1 MNAWLLLGGAIALE
15 ICATTL
21 LKLSNGF
28 SRPVYGIAS
37 MALYSVC
44 FWMLA
49 FAFTRIPVGVAYALW
64 SGIGIFAMAAI
75 GYAVFRQPLTVLQIG
90 FMALILVG
98 AVGLSLATPAG
109 SQG

>member
-1 MNAWLLLGGAIALE
+1 MNAWLLLGGAILLE

-28 SRPVYGIAS
+28 ARPVYGIAS
-37 MALYSVC
+37 MALYSLC

-64 SGIGIFAMAAI
+64 SGIGIFAMAGI
-75 GYAVFRQPLTVLQIG
+75 GFAVFRQPLTPLQLG
-90 FMALILVG
+90 FMALILLG
-98 AVGLSLATPAG
+98 AVGLSLATPG
-109 SQG
+109 SQA